1 MSVDL
6 TDLGRIKVTPETGKW
21 LHSESLKRGI
31 SKLEVLRE
39 ELHRIALRE
48 IHAANVLVSLT
59 SGEGT
64 SREVRGKPYV

>member
-1 MSVDL
+1 
-6 TDLGRIKVTPETGKW
+6 
-21 LHSESLKRGI
+21 
-31 SKLEVLRE
+31 LRE